1 MKTKLLY
8 SALIA
13 SCLVALSSCD
23 PNDWNDKL
31 DGFDGDKGIT
41 NKQMIAYTFT
51 DADYTNLAANS
62 ANIKQAGDT
71 LSKELKAVGTQHYFT
86 DKITA
91 RDYIP
96 NFLSDSD
103 FAYFTLSD
111 GSSINVTYR
120 VAGNVPEEVTN
131 FGAASEYTVTETDY
145 QDAWGS
151 EEDYIEAFSPIVSA
165 QKHIPSILSVEY
177 SDAKKGDMVIVNYKQ
192 TETEPSFGGSGNDP
206 APGYEMTSALGSVAV
221 GSNVTVKGL
230 VTAICARG
238 FLLTACSGSILV
250 Y

>member
-71 LSKELKAVGTQHYFT
+71 LSKEPEGCRN
-86 DKITA
+86 TA
-91 RDYIP
+91 LFHRQNHCP
-96 NFLSDSD
+96 RLHS
-103 FAYFTLSD
+103 
-111 GSSINVTYR
+111 
-120 VAGNVPEEVTN
+120 
-131 FGAASEYTVTETDY
+131 
-145 QDAWGS
+145 
-151 EEDYIEAFSPIVSA
+151 
-165 QKHIPSILSVEY
+165 
-177 SDAKKGDMVIVNYKQ
+177 
-192 TETEPSFGGSGNDP
+192 
-206 APGYEMTSALGSVAV
+206 
-221 GSNVTVKGL
+221 
-230 VTAICARG
+230 
-238 FLLTACSGSILV
+238 
-250 Y
+250 

>member
-71 LSKELKAVGTQHYFT
+71 LSKELKRCRN
-86 DKITA
+86 TA
-91 RDYIP
+91 LFHRQNHCP
-96 NFLSDSD
+96 RLHS
-103 FAYFTLSD
+103 
-111 GSSINVTYR
+111 
-120 VAGNVPEEVTN
+120 
-131 FGAASEYTVTETDY
+131 
-145 QDAWGS
+145 
-151 EEDYIEAFSPIVSA
+151 
-165 QKHIPSILSVEY
+165 
-177 SDAKKGDMVIVNYKQ
+177 
-192 TETEPSFGGSGNDP
+192 
-206 APGYEMTSALGSVAV
+206 
-221 GSNVTVKGL
+221 
-230 VTAICARG
+230 
-238 FLLTACSGSILV
+238 
-250 Y
+250 

>member
-111 GSSINVTYR
+111 GSSINITYR

-131 FGAASEYTVTETDY
+131 FGAASEYTVTETD
-145 QDAWGS
+145 
-151 EEDYIEAFSPIVSA
+151 
-165 QKHIPSILSVEY
+165 
-177 SDAKKGDMVIVNYKQ
+177 
-192 TETEPSFGGSGNDP
+192 
-206 APGYEMTSALGSVAV
+206 
-221 GSNVTVKGL
+221 
-230 VTAICARG
+230 
-238 FLLTACSGSILV
+238 
-250 Y
+250 

>member
-111 GSSINVTYR
+111 GSSINITYR

-131 FGAASEYTVTETDY
+131 FGAAGIHCHRDR
-145 QDAWGS
+145 
-151 EEDYIEAFSPIVSA
+151 
-165 QKHIPSILSVEY
+165 LS
-177 SDAKKGDMVIVNYKQ
+177 GC
-192 TETEPSFGGSGNDP
+192 
-206 APGYEMTSALGSVAV
+206 LGQR
-221 GSNVTVKGL
+221 KGL
-230 VTAICARG
+230 HRG
-238 FLLTACSGSILV
+238 FLAYRIGTETHSFDSLC
-250 Y
+250 

>member
-41 NKQMIAYTFT
+41 NKQMIAHTFT

-86 DKITA
+86 NKITA

-111 GSSINVTYR
+111 G
-120 VAGNVPEEVTN
+120 
-131 FGAASEYTVTETDY
+131 
-145 QDAWGS
+145 
-151 EEDYIEAFSPIVSA
+151 
-165 QKHIPSILSVEY
+165 
-177 SDAKKGDMVIVNYKQ
+177 
-192 TETEPSFGGSGNDP
+192 
-206 APGYEMTSALGSVAV
+206 
-221 GSNVTVKGL
+221 
-230 VTAICARG
+230 
-238 FLLTACSGSILV
+238 
-250 Y
+250 

>member
-111 GSSINVTYR
+111 GSSINITYR

-131 FGAASEYTVTETDY
+131 FGAASEYTVTETIRMPGAAKRTTSRLSRLSY
-145 QDAWGS
+145 RHRNTFLR
-151 EEDYIEAFSPIVSA
+151 FSLLNTATPRKAIW
-165 QKHIPSILSVEY
+165 LS
-177 SDAKKGDMVIVNYKQ
+177 
-192 TETEPSFGGSGNDP
+192 
-206 APGYEMTSALGSVAV
+206 
-221 GSNVTVKGL
+221 
-230 VTAICARG
+230 
-238 FLLTACSGSILV
+238 
-250 Y
+250 

>member
-86 DKITA
+86 NKITA

-111 GSSINVTYR
+111 GSSINITYR

-131 FGAASEYTVTETDY
+131 FGAASYKYLAIFLICNTDG
-145 QDAWGS
+145 DTGIHISCKINISNGS
-151 EEDYIEAFSPIVSA
+151 
-165 QKHIPSILSVEY
+165 SVNATFIIFQFPNQLAGT
-177 SDAKKGDMVIVNYKQ
+177 DFWRTG
-192 TETEPSFGGSGNDP
+192 
-206 APGYEMTSALGSVAV
+206 
-221 GSNVTVKGL
+221 
-230 VTAICARG
+230 
-238 FLLTACSGSILV
+238 
-250 Y
+250 

>member
-111 GSSINVTYR
+111 GIHCHR
-120 VAGNVPEEVTN
+120 
-131 FGAASEYTVTETDY
+131 DR
-145 QDAWGS
+145 
-151 EEDYIEAFSPIVSA
+151 
-165 QKHIPSILSVEY
+165 LS
-177 SDAKKGDMVIVNYKQ
+177 GC
-192 TETEPSFGGSGNDP
+192 
-206 APGYEMTSALGSVAV
+206 LGQRR
-221 GSNVTVKGL
+221 GL
-230 VTAICARG
+230 HRG
-238 FLLTACSGSILV
+238 FLAYRIGTETHSFDPLC
-250 Y
+250 

>member
-71 LSKELKAVGTQHYFT
+71 LSKELKVVSCVANQTYEVFMNLSNQKSVTSLIHIKKKRRNFRLQQIR
-86 DKITA
+86 KIET
-91 RDYIP
+91 R
-96 NFLSDSD
+96 L
-103 FAYFTLSD
+103 
-111 GSSINVTYR
+111 R
-120 VAGNVPEEVTN
+120 EE
-131 FGAASEYTVTETDY
+131 
-145 QDAWGS
+145 
-151 EEDYIEAFSPIVSA
+151 
-165 QKHIPSILSVEY
+165 L
-177 SDAKKGDMVIVNYKQ
+177 
-192 TETEPSFGGSGNDP
+192 
-206 APGYEMTSALGSVAV
+206 
-221 GSNVTVKGL
+221 
-230 VTAICARG
+230 
-238 FLLTACSGSILV
+238 
-250 Y
+250 